1 MSKLKK
7 AGILF
12 AILIAGAA
20 SWFYFYW
27 MNTPAY
33 AAGEIQ
39 KAVQSHD
46 YDLLAYRVDLN
57 KVYSAAIDDSA
68 DVLSKDGEKDHRTA
82 ASLLRSLKNPIA
94 DELVHQTQLRFQ
106 GKKKESS
113 LFDEPVNAIT
123 SYLGFTTLTITQ
135 CLSIEEK
142 GDQAIVSVRVH
153 DRKLKHDFTW
163 KVLMEKDVNG
173 TWCATRILN
182 LKDYIRE
189 REALL

>member
-1 MSKLKK
+1 MSKTEK

-39 KAVQSHD
+39 KAVQSQIY

-68 DVLSKDGEKDHRTA
+68 DVLSKDG
-82 ASLLRSLKNPIA
+82 
-94 DELVHQTQLRFQ
+94 
-106 GKKKESS
+106 
-113 LFDEPVNAIT
+113 
-123 SYLGFTTLTITQ
+123 
-135 CLSIEEK
+135 K
-142 GDQAIVSVRVH
+142 GP
-153 DRKLKHDFTW
+153 
-163 KVLMEKDVNG
+163 
-173 TWCATRILN
+173 
-182 LKDYIRE
+182 
-189 REALL
+189 

>member
-7 AGILF
+7 AGIFF

-94 DELVHQTQLRFQ
+94 DELVHQTQL
-106 GKKKESS
+106 
-113 LFDEPVNAIT
+113 
-123 SYLGFTTLTITQ
+123 
-135 CLSIEEK
+135 
-142 GDQAIVSVRVH
+142 
-153 DRKLKHDFTW
+153 
-163 KVLMEKDVNG
+163 
-173 TWCATRILN
+173 
-182 LKDYIRE
+182 
-189 REALL
+189 